1 MKVKE
6 SHIRIVKNAR
16 YFSNEPFS
24 PEIKDFWFVIHGYA
38 QLASDF
44 INEFDFLDNENR
56 LIAAPEGLSKFYSG
70 SRIGAS
76 WMTKEDRNTEIE
88 DYLEYLNVLVG
99 NLKNTYDLSAAS
111 FNLLGFS
118 QGVHTAVR
126 FFINSDIVFD
136 NLFLCSSDFP
146 KDVDFIKLN
155 DRLANSDLHFI
166 YGTADRII
174 SQSVYKENELML
186 QKNKIKFIKT
196 EFDGGHRISKESITK
211 SFVK

>member
-6 SHIRIVKNAR
+6 SHIRTVKNAR
-16 YFSNEPFS
+16 YFTNEPVS
-24 PEIKDFWFVIHGYA
+24 LEIKDFWVVIHGYA

-44 INEFDFLDNENR
+44 INEFDFLDNEKT

-76 WMTKEDRNTEIE
+76 WMTKEDRKTEIE
-88 DYLEYLNVLVG
+88 DYLEYLNVFVR

-126 FFINSDIVFD
+126 FFINSDTGFGK
-136 NLFLCSSDFP
+136 LFLCSSDFP
-146 KDVDFIKLN
+146 KDVDLSKIK
-155 DRLANSDLHFI
+155 DRLTNAGLYLI
-166 YGTADRII
+166 YGLKDGII
-174 SQSVYKENELML
+174 SQSVYDESELLL
-186 QKNKIKFIKT
+186 QENKIKFIKT
-196 EFDGGHRISKESITK
+196 EFDGGHRISKESIIK